1 MLTVNLQTANGL
13 SWPSLYVFAVAIA
26 TTFLILIFMRRY
38 RSRRALMQRVAELE
52 ALSIAGGAMVAAE
65 LDPVNLCILIARE
78 CGQVIDNRTFQIG
91 LFDGN
96 FYEILFWTIDG
107 KPQDT
112 PRTFDLSEES
122 GIIGWVRQNRR
133 PLLVQD
139 FQKETNTLPAQPRYI
154 SDTPPR
160 SAIFIPLISGEA
172 IIGAITAQST
182 EPSHFSEEDMRRLM
196 ILANQAAAA
205 IAHGRMFEEERQR
218 SAQLELVGRIAQSV
232 SGMEDLRDIFER
244 VVEEIQ
250 NAFDFH
256 LVNVFGVDALTGEAM
271 LEASGGGE
279 APPGS
284 ICLQPGQGL
293 IGSAMSQRVTIVA
306 NDVAEDPRYQE
317 AADGQYPM
325 PDTKAEIAIPMIA
338 DGDVIGVLDVHSQYV
353 NAFTQN
359 EKTVLEAL
367 AAEIAVAISR
377 GKQLAWQR
385 EQAWLTAAQLQVAET
400 IGRGGELGD
409 IVTAVTRLTPML
421 LGLDFCAILLWD
433 KDRSVYKGGDV
444 FGANQSFTARFPDE
458 WIAVGDWG
466 ALDAVH
472 VGHESLT
479 TQKRPP
485 WGRFLPGRKELDG
498 KLELHPIDTQ
508 NEILG
513 VMVINELVAVEVDTP
528 FARREELLQNIL
540 DQAARAIESAC
551 LRIAQ
556 QEEAWVNAALLQT
569 AEVINNL
576 FDLNEILD
584 TIVRLVPMLVG
595 VESAIVLIRDEVH
608 EIFRPGPSFGI
619 SEMGRGLMGSL
630 AIEEAEVM
638 DTGIQPAEAGTPN
651 AGYYAF
657 KPPAWLG
664 KVMNATQAYFFPL
677 NARGKLV
684 GALVVGS
691 TEKAEQTLSLRR
703 INILNGIAHQAATAV
718 VNDHLYKEAAERD
731 KLEQELNFARE
742 IQASLIPNGRPDIP
756 GCSVASFWTAAR
768 QVSGDFYDFIQLSG
782 GKWGIVI
789 ADVADKG
796 VPAALFMAL
805 SRTVI
810 RTVALNRSDPAEVLM
825 RANEILDNDTQS
837 DLFVTV
843 FYAVW
848 NPKTQVLTYANGGHN
863 PPILLGQNGR
873 SHLLSGEGMALGVI
887 PQIYVA
893 KNAVKIGQGDTII
906 FYTDGVTE
914 AMNEDFDEFGLERL
928 HLTARTHKRKNAPS
942 IVKAITNAVN
952 DHAGETPQF
961 DDITLVVMKNI
972 NGKDNIGT

>member
-1 MLTVNLQTANGL
+1 MLTVNLQPANGL
-13 SWPSLYVFAVAIA
+13 SWPSLYLFIVAIA
-26 TTFLILIFMRRY
+26 TTFLILIFMRRFQ
-38 RSRRALMQRVAELE
+38 SRRALMQRVAELE
-52 ALSIAGGAMVAAE
+52 ALSGAGRAMVAAE
-65 LDPVNLCILIARE
+65 LDPDNLCKLIARE

-91 LFDGN
+91 LFDGD

-107 KPQDT
+107 KPQET
-112 PRTFDLSEES
+112 PLTFDLSEES
-122 GIIGWVRQNRR
+122 GIIGWIRQNRS
-133 PLLVQD
+133 PLLIND
-139 FQKETNTLPAQPRYI
+139 FLKEATTLPARPRYI

-160 SAIFIPLISGEA
+160 SAIFLPLISGEA
-172 IIGAITAQST
+172 VIGAVTAQSA
-182 EPSHFSEEDMRRLM
+182 EPAHFSEEDMRRLM

-205 IAHGRMFEEERQR
+205 IAHGRMFEQERQR

-232 SGMEDLRDIFER
+232 SGMEDLRSIFER
-244 VVEEIQ
+244 VVAEIQ
-250 NAFDFH
+250 DAFDFH
-256 LVNVFGVDALTGEAM
+256 LVNIFSVDALTGEAV

-279 APPGS
+279 APPCS
-284 ICLQPGQGL
+284 IRLQPGQGL
-293 IGSAMSQRVTIVA
+293 IGNAMSQHVTIVA
-306 NDVAEDPRYQE
+306 NDVAGDPRYQE
-317 AADGQYPM
+317 SADGKYPM
-325 PDTKAEIAIPMIA
+325 PDTKAEIAIPMVA
-338 DGDVIGVLDVHSQYV
+338 DGAVIGVLDVHSPYI

-367 AAEIAVAISR
+367 AAEIAVAIAR

-409 IVTAVTRLTPML
+409 IVTAVSRLTPML

-433 KDRSVYKGGDV
+433 KERNIYKGGDV
-444 FGANQSFTARFPDE
+444 FGASHRFTAQFQEVRLA
-458 WIAVGDWG
+458 IGDWG

-472 VGHESLT
+472 VGHEPIT
-479 TQKRPP
+479 TKKKPP
-485 WGRFLPGRKELDG
+485 WGRFLPGKKEFKG
-498 KLELHPIDTQ
+498 KLTLHPIDTQ

-513 VMVINELVAVEVDTP
+513 VMVINEMVTVDGETP
-528 FARREELLQNIL
+528 FARREELLQHIL

-569 AEVINNL
+569 AEVVNSL

-595 VESAIVLIRDEVH
+595 VESAIVLIRDDVR

-619 SEMGRGLMGSL
+619 SEMGRGLLGSL
-630 AIEEAEVM
+630 AIEETEVM
-638 DTGIQPAEAGTPN
+638 DTGIQPAETGTPN
-651 AGYYAF
+651 ANYYAF
-657 KPPAWLG
+657 KPPSWLR
-664 KVMNATQAYFFPL
+664 KVMNATEAYFFPL

-691 TEKAEQTLSLRR
+691 TAKAEQTLSLRR

-742 IQASLIPNGRPDIP
+742 IQASLIPNGRPPIP
-756 GCSVASFWTAAR
+756 GCSVASFWLAAR
-768 QVSGDFYDFIQLSG
+768 QVSGDFYDFISLPND
-782 GKWGIVI
+782 KWGIVI

-810 RTVALNRSDPAEVLM
+810 RTVAMNRSDPAEVLM
-825 RANEILDNDTQS
+825 RANEILDKDTQS

-848 NPKTQVLTYANGGHN
+848 NAKTQVLTYANGGHN

-873 SHLLSGEGMALGVI
+873 SHLLTGEGMALGVI
-887 PQIYVA
+887 PKIYVA
-893 KNAVKIGQGDTII
+893 KNAVRIDQGDTII

-914 AMNEDFDEFGLERL
+914 AMNEDFDEFGMERL
-928 HLTARTHKRKNAPS
+928 HLIARNNKHKDTPG
-942 IVKAITNAVN
+942 IVTAITNAVT
-952 DHAGETPQF
+952 DHAGATAQF
-961 DDITLVVMKNI
+961 DDITLVVMKNV
-972 NGKDNIGT
+972 N